1 MMLRKKQH
9 KISYLGKIKLTM
21 PKYFTNFPKT
31 VYSLENKVVSL
42 DTVTNIV
49 SRFSMEQSFKSNSA
63 VYEKYNIQDSDTPEI
78 IAAKYYKQ
86 PERHWMVLAM
96 NDIVD
101 PLSDWPLDYRTFIK
115 FVTDKYSANA
125 SAGQTGL
132 EWAQGN
138 IHSYII
144 IETRTTV
151 GSSDY
156 IESRVIV
163 DANTYANTAIS
174 TSTVTLADN
183 NQVTIE
189 ISKETQTY
197 YEYEDDENEKKRQIK
212 ILKAEFANQLD
223 QELKEVFAR

>member
-1 MMLRKKQH
+1 MAQ
-9 KISYLGKIKLTM
+9 
-21 PKYFTNFPKT
+21 YFKNFPKT
-31 VYSLENKVVSL
+31 IYSLENKVNGVDS
-42 DTVTNIV
+42 VTSII
-49 SRFSMEQSFKSNSA
+49 SRFALEQSFKENTS
-63 VYEKYNIQDSDTPEI
+63 VYEKYNIQESDTPEI
-78 IAAKYYKQ
+78 IAAKLYGSS
-86 PERHWMVLAM
+86 ERHWMVLAM

-132 EWAQGN
+132 EWAQGHT
-138 IHSYII
+138 HSYII

-189 ISKETQTY
+189 ISKETQSY
-197 YEYEDDENEKKRQIK
+197 YDYELEENENKRQIK
-212 ILKAEFANQLD
+212 LLKPEFAYPLE
-223 QELKEVFAR
+223 QELISVFSR

>member
-1 MMLRKKQH
+1 MMIPNILKNPL
-9 KISYLGKIKLTM
+9 SY
-21 PKYFTNFPKT
+21 
-31 VYSLENKVVSL
+31 YSY
-42 DTVTNIV
+42 D
-49 SRFSMEQSFKSNSA
+49 
-63 VYEKYNIQDSDTPEI
+63 IQEGDTPEI
-78 IAAKYYKQ
+78 IAAKYYNQ

-125 SAGQTGL
+125 SPGQTGL
-132 EWAQGN
+132 EWAQGHT
-138 IHSYII
+138 HSYVIV
-144 IETRTTV
+144 ETRTTV

-189 ISKETQTY
+189 ISKETQSY
-197 YEYEDDENEKKRQIK
+197 YDYELEENENKRQIK
-212 ILKAEFANQLD
+212 LLKPEFAYPLE
-223 QELKEVFAR
+223 QELISVFSR

>member
-1 MMLRKKQH
+1 MAQ
-9 KISYLGKIKLTM
+9 
-21 PKYFTNFPKT
+21 YFKNFPKT
-31 VYSLENKVVSL
+31 IYSLENKVNGVDS
-42 DTVTNIV
+42 VTSIV
-49 SRFSMEQSFKSNSA
+49 SRFALEQSFKENTS
-63 VYEKYNIQDSDTPEI
+63 VYEKYNIQESDTPEI
-78 IAAKYYKQ
+78 IAAKLYGSS
-86 PERHWMVLAM
+86 ERHWMVLAM

-132 EWAQGN
+132 EWAQGHT
-138 IHSYII
+138 HSYVIV
-144 IETRTTV
+144 ETRTTV

-189 ISKETQTY
+189 ISKETQSY
-197 YEYEDDENEKKRQIK
+197 YDYELEENENKRQIK
-212 ILKAEFANQLD
+212 LLKPEFAYPLE
-223 QELKEVFAR
+223 QELISVFSR

>member
-1 MMLRKKQH
+1 MAQ
-9 KISYLGKIKLTM
+9 
-21 PKYFTNFPKT
+21 YFKNFPKT
-31 VYSLENKVVSL
+31 IYSLENKVNGVDS
-42 DTVTNIV
+42 VTSIV
-49 SRFSMEQSFKSNSA
+49 SRFALEQSFKQNTS
-63 VYEKYNIQDSDTPEI
+63 VYEKYNIQESDTPEI
-78 IAAKYYKQ
+78 IAAKLYGSS
-86 PERHWMVLAM
+86 ERHWMVLAM

-125 SAGQTGL
+125 SPGQTGL
-132 EWAQGN
+132 EWAQGHT
-138 IHSYII
+138 HSYVI

-189 ISKETQTY
+189 ISKETQSY
-197 YEYEDDENEKKRQIK
+197 YDYELEENENKRQIK
-212 ILKAEFANQLD
+212 LLKPEFAYPLE
-223 QELKEVFAR
+223 QELISVFSR

>member
-1 MMLRKKQH
+1 MAQ
-9 KISYLGKIKLTM
+9 
-21 PKYFTNFPKT
+21 YFKNFPKT
-31 VYSLENKVVSL
+31 IYSLENKVNGVDS
-42 DTVTNIV
+42 VTSIV
-49 SRFSMEQSFKSNSA
+49 SRFALEQSFKENTS
-63 VYEKYNIQDSDTPEI
+63 VYEKYNIQESDTPEI
-78 IAAKYYKQ
+78 IAAKLYGSS
-86 PERHWMVLAM
+86 ERHWMVLAM

-125 SAGQTGL
+125 SPGQTGL
-132 EWAQGN
+132 EWAQGHT
-138 IHSYII
+138 HSYVIV
-144 IETRTTV
+144 ETRTTV

-189 ISKETQTY
+189 ISKETQSY
-197 YEYEDDENEKKRQIK
+197 YDYELEENENKRQIK
-212 ILKAEFANQLD
+212 LLKPEFAYPLE
-223 QELKEVFAR
+223 QELISVFSR

>member
-1 MMLRKKQH
+1 MAQ
-9 KISYLGKIKLTM
+9 
-21 PKYFTNFPKT
+21 YFKNFPKT
-31 VYSLENKVVSL
+31 IYSLENKVNGVDS
-42 DTVTNIV
+42 VTSIV
-49 SRFSMEQSFKSNSA
+49 SRFALEQSFKQNTS
-63 VYEKYNIQDSDTPEI
+63 VYEKYNIQESDTPEI
-78 IAAKYYKQ
+78 IAAKLYGSS
-86 PERHWMVLAM
+86 ERHWMVLAM

-132 EWAQGN
+132 EWAQGHT
-138 IHSYII
+138 HSYVIV
-144 IETRTTV
+144 ETRTTV

-189 ISKETQTY
+189 ISKETQSY
-197 YEYEDDENEKKRQIK
+197 YDYELEENENKRQIK
-212 ILKAEFANQLD
+212 LLKPEFAYPLE
-223 QELKEVFAR
+223 QELISVFSR